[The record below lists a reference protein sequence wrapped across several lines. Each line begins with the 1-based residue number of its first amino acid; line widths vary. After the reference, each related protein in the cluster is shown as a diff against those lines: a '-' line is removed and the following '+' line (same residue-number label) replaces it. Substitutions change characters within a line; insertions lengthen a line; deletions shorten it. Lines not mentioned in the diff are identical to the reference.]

1 MATAR
6 RDRKRGLAI
15 KSVRDPAS
23 PDDGQRILTDRL
35 WPRGL
40 TKEQAR
46 VTEWC
51 KDFAPTKELRQ
62 WFGHD
67 PERWSE
73 FRKRYRR
80 ELVARSQLGA
90 LRALRDRAK
99 EEKITLV
106 YDAHDHEH
114 NEAVALLEIADRLR

>member
-6 RDRKRGLAI
+6 RDRKHGLAI

-23 PDDGQRILTDRL
+23 PDDGQRNHPPPLASRDHQRKHGSPNGARTSLRPRAPPVVWARPRAMERVPPTLSPRL
-35 WPRGL
+35 
-40 TKEQAR
+40 
-46 VTEWC
+46 V
-51 KDFAPTKELRQ
+51 
-62 WFGHD
+62 
-67 PERWSE
+67 ERS
-73 FRKRYRR
+73 R
-80 ELVARSQLGA
+80 QLGA

-114 NEAVALLEIADRLR
+114 NEAVALLDIADKLR